1 MTTLLIRNV
10 AVRRRSGL
18 DVRVGPDTILAVEP
32 GLRRGPGEQVIDGQG
47 GALIPGL
54 HDHHVHLR
62 AAVAARESVDVT
74 AVKSPAEFDR
84 VVAAAAAAVTAR
96 RWVRVTGWHE
106 PAAGPL
112 SRARLD
118 TLTGP
123 VPVRVQHRSGAMWVL
138 NSAALDLVGAV
149 GSGSPGVERDERGEL
164 TGRLLRLDGWL
175 RERLPAD
182 RGPDWFAARLASYA
196 AESLR
201 LGITGWTDATPDR
214 DPADAAE
221 FTRLAEAGVF
231 RQRLVLMTASRDS
244 APAGQPAG
252 AAAAGTCRVTSGPVK
267 VMLDDLTLPSA
278 GQLAAAIKAAHA
290 SGRAVAIHCV
300 TAEQLVISVSAAGQA
315 GPPGQECAGPD
326 RIEHAGIVPPGYS
339 DELARLGLA
348 VVTQPG
354 FIAARGDSYLREVA
368 AAERPWLYPAASLLR
383 AGVTVAAG
391 TDAPFGPGD
400 PWQCI
405 AAAVTRRAPG
415 GHVLGPEERVTAR
428 MALKMFL
435 GMPGD
440 LRRTRTVAPGQP
452 ADLCLL
458 RWPLPQALA
467 MPSASG
473 VRAVVSAGRL
483 G

>member
-84 VVAAAAAAVTAR
+84 VIAAAAAAVTAR

-118 TLTGP
+118 MLTGP

-221 FTRLAEAGVF
+221 FTRLAEVGVF

-252 AAAAGTCRVTSGPVK
+252 AGGRR
-267 VMLDDLTLPSA
+267 DLPGHVRA
-278 GQLAAAIKAAHA
+278 GQGHA
-290 SGRAVAIHCV
+290 R
-300 TAEQLVISVSAAGQA
+300 
-315 GPPGQECAGPD
+315 
-326 RIEHAGIVPPGYS
+326 
-339 DELARLGLA
+339 
-348 VVTQPG
+348 
-354 FIAARGDSYLREVA
+354 
-368 AAERPWLYPAASLLR
+368 
-383 AGVTVAAG
+383 
-391 TDAPFGPGD
+391 
-400 PWQCI
+400 
-405 AAAVTRRAPG
+405 
-415 GHVLGPEERVTAR
+415 
-428 MALKMFL
+428 
-435 GMPGD
+435 
-440 LRRTRTVAPGQP
+440 
-452 ADLCLL
+452 
-458 RWPLPQALA
+458 
-467 MPSASG
+467 
-473 VRAVVSAGRL
+473 
-483 G
+483 